1 MPHHLPQ
8 NHGRQTDTVGHGGE
22 EPRTGTA
29 DVIAGESD
37 RCDDGG
43 GYDLR
48 GGEAVALAFL
58 SLSGVRPFHFAH
70 LESIGEYQAKVIHKP
85 TGAILGSEVNQM
97 ADYRIEPD
105 GLVIQYVSEKST
117 LRTSPPGRVKIG
129 ARLAFK
135 TQHDTRQFVVAGERE
150 GFVFEGKEFLTD

>member
-1 MPHHLPQ
+1 MQSQCRRINGECLPQ
-8 NHGRQTDTVGHGGE
+8 
-22 EPRTGTA
+22 
-29 DVIAGESD
+29 
-37 RCDDGG
+37 
-43 GYDLR
+43 
-48 GGEAVALAFL
+48 
-58 SLSGVRPFHFAH
+58 
-70 LESIGEYQAKVIHKP
+70 AKP
-85 TGAILGSEVNQM
+85 AAILGSGVNQM

-150 GFVFEGKEFLTD
+150 GFVFEGKEFLVD